1 MIVKIQQKLRR
12 TVVAAAVQVVEDDH
26 KLFTAPLAALKNLTR
41 TKTNAMLLCSL
52 TRAFLTLSKII
63 REKKLPVEEIYIE
76 WGKLDN
82 ICRQIT
88 EPKEAVN
95 A

>member
-41 TKTNAMLLCSL
+41 TKTNAML
-52 TRAFLTLSKII
+52 I
-63 REKKLPVEEIYIE
+63 V
-76 WGKLDN
+76 
-82 ICRQIT
+82 
-88 EPKEAVN
+88 
-95 A
+95 

>member
-41 TKTNAMLLCSL
+41 TKTNVMLMFNL

-63 REKKLPVEEIYIE
+63 GTYRPCIDHTNTHKRTRNNT
-76 WGKLDN
+76 N
-82 ICRQIT
+82 IKQQPT
-88 EPKEAVN
+88 DSN
-95 A
+95 YQ